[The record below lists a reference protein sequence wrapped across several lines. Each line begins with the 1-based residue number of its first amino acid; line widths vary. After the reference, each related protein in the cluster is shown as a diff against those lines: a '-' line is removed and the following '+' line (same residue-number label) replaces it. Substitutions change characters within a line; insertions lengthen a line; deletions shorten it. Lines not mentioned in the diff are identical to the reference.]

1 MKKRTLTRKSCIV
14 ISVCTIIILFFVWW
28 LCTDCLGLVKPL
40 WFPTIGSVFNAIGI
54 LKIQLLYHALATL
67 MRVVVSW
74 LLGSLIG
81 VSIGLIIFNSKLMH
95 SILNPVIE
103 ILRPIPAV
111 CLIPLVIVWM
121 GIEDSGKILITG
133 LACMMIMIVNSFV
146 ACGNVA
152 PVYVQAAESMG
163 ATRKKI
169 FLHIYLPAIIPE
181 IISGARIGIATAC
194 GTVVACEYMGA
205 TYGIGYLIMTASR
218 TLMTNN
224 IILGIVIIG
233 LEAFLLE
240 RILHLVSS
248 KVTRWKE

>member
-1 MKKRTLTRKSCIV
+1 MKKKHLSKTACTV
-14 ISVCTIIILFFVWW
+14 ISVLSIIVVIFVWW

-40 WFPTIGSVFNAIGI
+40 WFPTIKSVFSAIGI

-67 MRVVVSW
+67 LRVVVSW
-74 LLGSLIG
+74 LLGSFIG
-81 VSIGLIIFNSKLMH
+81 VTIGLIIFNSKLMH
-95 SILNPVIE
+95 SILNPIIE

-121 GIEDSGKILITG
+121 GIDDSGKILITG
-133 LACMMIMIVNSFV
+133 LACMMIMIVNTYV

-152 PVYVQAAESMG
+152 PVYIQAAKSMG
-163 ATRKKI
+163 ASDKKI

-181 IISGARIGIATAC
+181 IIAGARIGIATAC

-240 RILHLVSS
+240 RILHFVSHRI
-248 KVTRWKE
+248 TQWKE

>member
-1 MKKRTLTRKSCIV
+1 MKKKKITKSSGMM
-14 ISVCTIIILFFVWW
+14 ISVFTIIILFFVWW
-28 LCTDCLGLVKPL
+28 LVTDCLGLIKPL
-40 WFPTIGSVFNAIGI
+40 WFPTIKSVIGAIGI
-54 LKIQLLYHALATL
+54 LKIQLLYHSLATL
-67 MRVVVSW
+67 ARVVISW
-74 LLGSLIG
+74 LLGSVIG
-81 VSIGLIIFNSKLMH
+81 ICIGLIIFNSKLLY
-95 SILNPVIE
+95 SILNPIIE

-121 GIEDSGKILITG
+121 GIDDSGKILITG
-133 LACMMIMIVNSFV
+133 LACMMIMIVNTFT

-152 PVYVQAAESMG
+152 PVYIQAAQSMG
-163 ATRKKI
+163 ASSRKI

-181 IISGARIGIATAC
+181 IIAGARIGIATAC

-240 RILHLVSS
+240 RILHLVSRR
-248 KVTRWKE
+248 VTQWKE